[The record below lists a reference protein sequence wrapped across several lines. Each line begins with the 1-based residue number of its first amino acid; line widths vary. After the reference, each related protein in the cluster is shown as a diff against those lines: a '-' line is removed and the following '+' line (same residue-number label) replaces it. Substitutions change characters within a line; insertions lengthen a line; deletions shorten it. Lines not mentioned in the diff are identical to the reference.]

1 MEIASPRISVVVP
14 AYNSENTISCCL
26 NGLLNQTI
34 PRDQYEIIVV
44 DDASKDNTRA
54 VVQTYPDIRLVTIPH
69 GGPAA
74 GRNAGA
80 KLAAGEILAFTDSDC
95 VPTPDW
101 LRCLTSPFEDAE
113 IVGVKGAY
121 RTLQS
126 EIVARF
132 VQLEYE
138 SKYRRMKQRS
148 YIDFIDTYS
157 AAYRKDVFLQNNGFD
172 TSFPVASVEDQEFS
186 FRLASKGYRM
196 VFAPSAIVHHQH
208 DRSLGEYIRRK
219 FNIGLWK
226 GYMLYWLPEKTFEDS
241 HTLPSQRWQ
250 ILLLGIGLIFL
261 VLSLFQPWALWISAA
276 SLVLSLVTAI
286 PFLYFIFQQDL
297 GLLLP
302 SLVLLLARSSALGSG
317 LLAGFAYL
325 PLVKPHQKKQGLTM
339 FERIVKR
346 LADILISLIGL
357 ILFLPFFPLV
367 ALAIKLDSPG
377 PVLFF
382 QVRAGENGKPFSMI
396 KFRTMVDNAEKIL
409 FTLINPDELEEPVYK
424 IPQDPR
430 ITRVGKFLRRWSLD
444 EVPQLWNVLRGEMSL
459 VGPRPEEVWLVARY
473 NDAQRQRLVFKP
485 GLTGPMQIAARGE
498 LCLSARLALEL
509 EYIQHYTLSEDLMIL
524 LKSIPAVIRGKGAF

>member
-1 MEIASPRISVVVP
+1 MEIVSPRISVVVP
-14 AYNSENTISCCL
+14 AYNSENTISRCL
-26 NGLLNQTI
+26 DGLLNQTI
-34 PRDQYEIIVV
+34 PKDQYEIIVV

-54 VVQTYPDIRLVTIPH
+54 AVQTYPDIRLVTIPH

-101 LRCLTSPFEDAE
+101 LRCLTSPFEDPK

-138 SKYRRMKQRS
+138 SKYRRMQKRP

-157 AAYRKDVFLQNNGFD
+157 AAYRKDVLGNNGFD

-196 VFAPSAIVHHQH
+196 VFVPSAIVLHQH
-208 DRSLGEYIRRK
+208 DRTLREYVHRK

-261 VLSLFQPWALWISAA
+261 VLSLFQPWALWISA
-276 SLVLSLVTAI
+276 LSLALSLFTAI
-286 PFLYFIFQQDL
+286 PFLFFIFQQDPR
-297 GLLLP
+297 LLLP
-302 SLVLLLARSSALGSG
+302 SLALLLARSSALGLG
-317 LLAGFAYL
+317 LLAGFMYL

-339 FERIVKR
+339 FERFVKR
-346 LADILISLIGL
+346 LADILISLIGF

-367 ALAIKLDSPG
+367 ALAIKVDSPVQCCFPG
-377 PVLFF
+377 AL
-382 QVRAGENGKPFSMI
+382 RNGKPFTML
-396 KFRTMVDNAEKIL
+396 KFRTMVDNAEKI
-409 FTLINPDELEEPVYK
+409 FTLINPE
-424 IPQDPR
+424 
-430 ITRVGKFLRRWSLD
+430 SL
-444 EVPQLWNVLRGEMSL
+444 
-459 VGPRPEEVWLVARY
+459 
-473 NDAQRQRLVFKP
+473 KT
-485 GLTGPMQIAARGE
+485 GL
-498 LCLSARLALEL
+498 
-509 EYIQHYTLSEDLMIL
+509 
-524 LKSIPAVIRGKGAF
+524 